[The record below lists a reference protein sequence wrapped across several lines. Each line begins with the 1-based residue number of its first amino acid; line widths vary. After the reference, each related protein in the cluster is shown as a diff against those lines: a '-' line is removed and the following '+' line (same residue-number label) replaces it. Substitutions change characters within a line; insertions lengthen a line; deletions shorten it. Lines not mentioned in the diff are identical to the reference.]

1 MNFSEGKVR
10 KRRKNRMLISRHYI
24 FVTNVTKRV
33 QVRVRATNVCHKKKH
48 KKKHFPIRC
57 SITPAIPIQRL
68 PQKKKKKTTFGTT
81 LSAYTRLTSTNSSIK
96 KNTLSNSNIEK
107 DKKKKSRRK
116 KKERKRS
123 KGK

>member
-68 PQKKKKKTTFGTT
+68 PQKKKKTTFGTT